1 VSRPVA
7 ALAGAVRRADETVVD
22 GAVLGTGAAAV
33 RTGSVLAWVHRSA
46 LPRAAGAALGGAV
59 LLGLAAVLLEW
70 VR

>member
-1 VSRPVA
+1 
-7 ALAGAVRRADETVVD
+7 
-22 GAVLGTGAAAV
+22 
-33 RTGSVLAWVHRSA
+33 VLAWAHRSA